1 LSSPSVTETVPLFG
15 SFTLAMERMPCNQ
28 VLTTMKHILTRLV
41 SVVALGA
48 AMTGCATVPG
58 DPYYQAPGYT
68 VYEQPGYV
76 YGGGPVYRAPPA
88 PIVYP
93 YGAPP
98 APVYHG
104 GRDRW
109 DNDRDRDRQWRER
122 ERDRDREARERD
134 RERREQLA
142 READRRAREQAE
154 RDRRAAESRRPDY
167 QRPGQMAPGS
177 YAPHPQDWRTRQQTN
192 NPDKP

>member
-1 LSSPSVTETVPLFG
+1 MSPPSVTETVPLFG

-98 APVYHG
+98 APVYYG

-109 DNDRDRDRQWRER
+109 DND
-122 ERDRDREARERD
+122 RDRDREARERD
-134 RERREQLA
+134 RERRDQLA

>member
-1 LSSPSVTETVPLFG
+1 MPSN
-15 SFTLAMERMPCNQ
+15 R
-28 VLTTMKHILTRLV
+28 VLTTMKHILIRLV
-41 SVVALGA
+41 SVVAMGA
-48 AMTGCATVPG
+48 AVTGCATVPG

-76 YGGGPVYRAPPA
+76 YGGGTVYRAPPA

-93 YGAPP
+93 YGGPP
-98 APVYHG
+98 ATVYYG

-109 DNDRDRDRQWRER
+109 DNDRDRDRHSRER
-122 ERDRDREARERD
+122 ERDRDREARDRD
-134 RERREQLA
+134 RREQQA
-142 READRRAREQAE
+142 RDADRRAREQAE

-177 YAPHPQDWRTRQQTN
+177 YAPHPHDWRSRQQSN
-192 NPDKP
+192 SPDKP